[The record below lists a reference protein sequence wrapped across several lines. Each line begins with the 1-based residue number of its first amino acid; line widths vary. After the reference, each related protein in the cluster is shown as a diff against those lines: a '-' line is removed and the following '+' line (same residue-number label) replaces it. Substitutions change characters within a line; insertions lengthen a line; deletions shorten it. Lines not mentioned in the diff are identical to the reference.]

1 MPNAQCPMPHAQCPM
16 PNEKPMINYPT
27 SDLDFND
34 GLDWYSLNE
43 TQTELLPE
51 HLQRAISVTKPIH
64 LSQQRW
70 AVYLCALGTLG
81 FEQWLKERA
90 PDLEINSDSAS
101 IWQPAI
107 ANVLAA
113 ACNIQVGNFKICV
126 ITASVYNDQH
136 SIPHA
141 VFDIPDFAAHFYVMM
156 QVEEEEQQVAISGF
170 MNYEQ
175 YRSYQQTAKL
185 QIERDWTY
193 TLPQSCFNYDANALL
208 LNLRCLNPDAIQL
221 PAKSPTIETNKVVA
235 LKQKLIRLKPQL
247 QKQHPGELLTVNES
261 ITLLSNPDLINWV
274 YQATTPSLL
283 QPLINVGLWLNNQ
296 MDTVAQELGWMLMPL
311 PPLSEL
317 RSLRENFDPIRASLE
332 QQGVYIPSSA
342 RGAYRDL
349 DSEQSS
355 LRMYAITW
363 ELTETSDNPE
373 WTLLIA
379 LASQPQAPIPN
390 TLTLEVRDETQQL
403 FEQSLSDTSQGILY
417 AQVIGNL
424 NEQFWVTVTGD
435 DTVFEIPPFGLGLGA
450 SG

>member
-1 MPNAQCPMPHAQCPM
+1 
-16 PNEKPMINYPT
+16 MINNPT

-34 GLDWYSLNE
+34 YLDWYSPNE

-51 HLQRAISVTKPIH
+51 HLQRAIRLTESIH
-64 LSQQRW
+64 RSQQRW
-70 AVYLCALGTLG
+70 AVYLCALGSLG

-90 PDLEINSDSAS
+90 PDLEIHSDAAS
-101 IWQPAI
+101 IWQPAT
-107 ANVLAA
+107 ANLLAA
-113 ACNIQVGNFKICV
+113 ACNIQVGAWKICI
-126 ITASVYNDQH
+126 ITASIFNDQH

-141 VFDIPDFAAHFYVMM
+141 VFDIPDLAAHFYVLM

-175 YRSYQQTAKL
+175 YRSYQQTANL

-193 TLPQSCFNYDANALL
+193 TLPQTCFNPDPNALL

-221 PAKSPTIETNKVVA
+221 PANIPARETNQIVA

-247 QKQHPGELLTVNES
+247 QNQLPWELLTVNEG

-274 YQATTPSLL
+274 YQATSPSLL

-296 MDTVAQELGWMLMPL
+296 IDTVAQELGWMLMPS
-311 PPLSEL
+311 PALSGL
-317 RSLRENFDPIRASLE
+317 RSLRENFDSIRTSLE

-342 RGAYRDL
+342 QGAFRDL

-363 ELTETSDNPE
+363 ELTETPDNPE

-379 LASQPQAPIPN
+379 LGSQPQAQMPN

-403 FEQSLSDTSQGILY
+403 FEESLFDTSVGILY

-424 NEQFWVTVTGD
+424 NEQFWVTVTAD
-435 DTVFEIPPFGLGLGA
+435 DTVFEIPPFGLGIEARG
-450 SG
+450 